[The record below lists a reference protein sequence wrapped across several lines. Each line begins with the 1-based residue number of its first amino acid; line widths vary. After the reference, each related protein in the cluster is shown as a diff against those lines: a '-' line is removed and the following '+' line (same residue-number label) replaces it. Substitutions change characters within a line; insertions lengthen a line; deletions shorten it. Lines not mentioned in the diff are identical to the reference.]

1 MLPYSPLED
10 VKAKVLMEGMAKQ
23 QGREFQALAL
33 NDVSIVEELDNK
45 ISFLKECQRLNLKA
59 TKHLA
64 RSYFVIKSKILF
76 FVVFQLC

>member
-1 MLPYSPLED
+1 
-10 VKAKVLMEGMAKQ
+10 MEGMAKQ

-64 RSYFVIKSKILF
+64 RL
-76 FVVFQLC
+76 